1 MIDQKHLFF
10 DLDRT
15 LWDFEKN
22 SQQALRIL
30 YDALDLDQQIGNFY
44 NFLHTYKRIN
54 SDLWVKY
61 GKGKIS
67 KEELR
72 YIRFEQSL
80 AKFDI
85 IDQALHQK
93 LSEGYI
99 QISPDQ
105 QNIFPFAHETLLD
118 LKQDGFKLHIIT
130 NGFKEVQYRK
140 LSNCNFTSYFDV
152 IVCSEEVGKTK
163 PAPEVFHH
171 AMQLAGAKP
180 SNSVM
185 IGDDLQV
192 DVIGASN
199 AGMHAIL
206 FDPEKRARKKK
217 ENHIHCL
224 SELPEL
230 LPWVFR
236 SKLN

>member
-1 MIDQKHLFF
+1 MSEQKHLFF

-30 YDALDLDQQIGNFY
+30 YNNLDLDREIGNFY
-44 NFLHTYKRIN
+44 TFLHTYKRIN

-61 GKGKIS
+61 GKGKIT

-72 YIRFEQSL
+72 NIRFEQCL

-85 IDQALHQK
+85 NDSSLHQK
-93 LSEGYI
+93 LSDGYI

-105 QNIFPFAHETLLD
+105 QHIFPFAHETLKD
-118 LKQDGFKLHIIT
+118 LKNEGFRLHIIT

-140 LSNCNFTSYFDV
+140 LTNCNFLPYFDV

-171 AMQLAGAKP
+171 AMRLANASP
-180 SNSVM
+180 SKSVM

-199 AGMHAIL
+199 AGMHAVF
-206 FDPEKRARKKK
+206 FDPEKKARKKK

-230 LPWVFR
+230 LPWIFR
-236 SKLN
+236 SHLN